1 MPDIF
6 VDALSF
12 STTPRSAGSGHEAAA
27 PPAIASSSAALLDK
41 APRPKQRNC
50 AACRM
55 RRVKCERLDGQQ
67 DCVGCVQR
75 GLRCVPYEAKPR
87 GQFRDGKR
95 VKAVKELY
103 GDLENLESTTSTP
116 ASTTAASPS
125 AAIEGVVEL
134 RPTVSYSSGNVRLGA
149 IELKEAVL
157 SNLLESFFA
166 YQSAAVFHRD
176 IDFRQTFDFAG
187 RRIDQLSSPNQ
198 VLCSVLLALGARCSD
213 HPALIGSSAPRMG
226 DLGRLTR
233 QDADLREYGRAREA
247 ACEALVAQALT
258 LADEKGT
265 FRVASV
271 ENVAALMLLESLQ
284 RSEAVWTATPTYS
297 RHYNSHVRELL
308 NEAQN
313 DNVLRKSVE
322 GSVMSWTAFFRDA
335 FTSAATGISPLFS
348 DDEFWLLRGEQDPP
362 PPLPEQLLRPLTH
375 DPERDW
381 IALMD
386 SYLHWTVDLSRQV
399 AAHLTSVRARKKPQ
413 MDLPFARDMH
423 HKLLIALSALP
434 ELLRR
439 SRLLNDV
446 KNISVISRSLR
457 MSTCNLVHLLHR
469 VVLERLAERPSGIIS
484 DVEQWSSA
492 PDRDYWAALE
502 QLEKEVAWCA
512 FGASREIIA
521 ALKDLL
527 DAGIPLGNH
536 EWLDARGML
545 ILFSRLPHWS
555 PIIVR
560 QATAEEGG
568 PPNFTFADK
577 LQDLQT
583 LARALRSVGW
593 ASSELARPL
602 DWINT
607 EIASLEA
614 RRGMMLRSLSRPIG
628 GAGLLAYPPA
638 SITTLSLE
646 SVFLPRDPVSAA
658 PHALEGPHSTDN
670 VVFDPPLA
678 FPHADLDALLR
689 SLAEPQPSN
698 ESSPSFETSQPAP
711 LAELSDTGRFDQSG
725 LPQPSQPFLTS
736 SQDGTQPNDP
746 LADLPF

>member
-12 STTPRSAGSGHEAAA
+12 PTTPPSADSGHEGAA
-27 PPAIASSSAALLDK
+27 PPAISSSSVALLDK

-103 GDLENLESTTSTP
+103 GDIEDLERSTT
-116 ASTTAASPS
+116 
-125 AAIEGVVEL
+125 
-134 RPTVSYSSGNVRLGA
+134 
-149 IELKEAVL
+149 
-157 SNLLESFFA
+157 FFA

-213 HPALIGSSAPRMG
+213 HPALIGASAPRMG
-226 DLGRLTR
+226 DLQRLTR

-284 RSEAVWTATPTYS
+284 R
-297 RHYNSHVRELL
+297 NL
-308 NEAQN
+308 Q
-313 DNVLRKSVE
+313 
-322 GSVMSWTAFFRDA
+322 FRDA
-335 FTSAATGISPLFS
+335 FTSAATGMSPLFS
-348 DDEFWLLRGEQDPP
+348 DDEYWLLRGEQDPP
-362 PPLPEQLLRPLTH
+362 PPLPEQLLRPLSH
-375 DPERDW
+375 VPERDW

-413 MDLPFARDMH
+413 MDLLFARDMLQ
-423 HKLLIALSALP
+423 KLLIALSALP

-439 SRLLNDV
+439 ARLLNDV
-446 KNISVISRSLR
+446 KDMSVIARSLR

-469 VVLERLAERPSGIIS
+469 VVLDRLAERPSGIIS
-484 DVEQWSSA
+484 DVEQWGSA
-492 PDRDYWAALE
+492 PDREYWAEL
-502 QLEKEVAWCA
+502 QHLEKEVAWAA
-512 FGASREIIA
+512 FGASREVVA

-527 DAGIPLGNH
+527 DADIPLGNH

-560 QATAEEGG
+560 QATTEEGG

-614 RRGMMLRSLSRPIG
+614 RRAMVLRSLPRPTG
-628 GAGLLAYPPA
+628 GAGSLAYPPA
-638 SITTLSLE
+638 SITTLSPE

-658 PHALEGPHSTDN
+658 PHALEDPHATDN

-725 LPQPSQPFLTS
+725 LLQPSQPFLTS